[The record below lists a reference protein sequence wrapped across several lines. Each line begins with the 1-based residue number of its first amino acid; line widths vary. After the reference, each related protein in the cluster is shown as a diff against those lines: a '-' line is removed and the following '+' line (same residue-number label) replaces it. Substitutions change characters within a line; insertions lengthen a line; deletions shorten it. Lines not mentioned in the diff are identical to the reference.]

1 MDAIT
6 LAYSVAVPHRSQS
19 PFHQRHRLFLGMVQ
33 GDVHFGNLWGGRMG
47 LAIHICKVL
56 QPGCP
61 WHRLES
67 FLLKL
72 AILWV
77 HLTNIVQAPP
87 SLSLSILYGR
97 QVSTYGTTPRPQMTL
112 WLSLCLVNSLDLPWV
127 LLPRESWCWVIPHHS
142 TVWLYL
148 LPYFDAVRVK
158 YRKGMYSVTII
169 TSVPWHMERV
179 LRSWPCY
186 ELHSSVT
193 FFWRNLRCDDEA
205 LYSQTPLPFWWA
217 MAGCI
222 ARGSRAAAESL
233 VCFLVLH
240 EPMDVQ
246 FHCVII
252 KRLQLKRKK
261 IFFPIQVSSTQYLF
275 HISGNR
281 GYDSNWVQ

>member
-1 MDAIT
+1 
-6 LAYSVAVPHRSQS
+6 
-19 PFHQRHRLFLGMVQ
+19 MVQ
-33 GDVHFGNLWGGRMG
+33 GDVHFGNLWGGRLG

-148 LPYFDAVRVK
+148 LPYKRLRRSTSEISKGNVLGHNHNLGSLTYGTSTAFLAVLWAALL
-158 YRKGMYSVTII
+158 S
-169 TSVPWHMERV
+169 H
-179 LRSWPCY
+179 
-186 ELHSSVT
+186 
-193 FFWRNLRCDDEA
+193 FFRRNLRCGDEA
-205 LYSQTPLPFWWA
+205 LYSQHPAHFGGLWQA
-217 MAGCI
+217 SHRLACCRRVI
-222 ARGSRAAAESL
+222 GS
-233 VCFLVLH
+233 FLVLH
-240 EPMDVQ
+240 VLNGWIL
-246 FHCVII
+246 HTNG
-252 KRLQLKRKK
+252 RA
-261 IFFPIQVSSTQYLF
+261 VSL
-275 HISGNR
+275 R
-281 GYDSNWVQ
+281 D